1 MRGGETFNHPSTE
14 VSRGDLRTLGSPDG
28 PLTYLD
34 TGGNGPAVVLL
45 HGGFV
50 DHRMW
55 HAQIPALA
63 RTHRVIAPDARGHG
77 ASSVA
82 KAPFRRADDVAAL
95 LKHLDTGPAVL
106 VGLSMGGATAVDV
119 ALEHPP
125 LVRALVVSG
134 VGTSET
140 EFHDPFVLR
149 SLTEMGRALGA
160 GDTAGWVEAF
170 MRFTSGPHRT
180 LAEVDPEV
188 LRLLRDLASHTIA
201 KHRDSEVSPDHHVVP
216 VTDTWAR
223 AARIDVPV
231 LAIVGGLDSDDN
243 HAMADRLV
251 RTVAHGRL
259 VRVEDTAHYPSLER
273 PEVFNA
279 YVSDFL
285 STL

>member
-1 MRGGETFNHPSTE
+1 MSATGSTPAPLTFDTE
-14 VSRGDLRTLGSPDG
+14 GG
-28 PLTYLD
+28 PLSYLD
-34 TGGNGPAVVLL
+34 TGGDLPPLVLL

-55 HAQIPALA
+55 SAQIPVLS

-82 KAPFRRADDVAAL
+82 RAPFRYADDVAAL
-95 LKHLDTGPAVL
+95 LRHLGVGPAVL

-119 ALEHPP
+119 TLEHPT
-125 LVRALVVSG
+125 LVRGLIVSG

-140 EFHDPFVLR
+140 DFHDPFVLN
-149 SLTEMGRALGA
+149 SIAEMGRTLGA
-160 GDTAGWVEAF
+160 GNTAGCVDAF

-201 KHRDSEVSPDHHVVP
+201 KHEHSEAAPPHYAVP

-223 AARIDVPV
+223 ATKIDVPV
-231 LAIVGGLDSDDN
+231 LAIVGGVDSADN
-243 HAMADRLV
+243 HRMAERLV
-251 RTVAHGRL
+251 HTVPHGRL
-259 VRVEDTAHYPSLER
+259 VRVEDTAHYPSMER
-273 PEVFNA
+273 PDVFNA
-279 YVSDFL
+279 YVTEFL
-285 STL
+285 RGL